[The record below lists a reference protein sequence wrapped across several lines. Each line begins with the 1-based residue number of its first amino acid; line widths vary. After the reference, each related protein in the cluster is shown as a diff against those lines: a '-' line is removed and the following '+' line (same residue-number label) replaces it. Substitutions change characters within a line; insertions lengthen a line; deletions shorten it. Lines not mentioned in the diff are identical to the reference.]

1 METKVIQPTTGPS
14 RQVISEANPDPA
26 VRAWVHDQWMRDY
39 LHARGM
45 LWVLILRLI
54 TGMSGELIKT
64 DETPNKEIPPDMLR
78 IFQPG
83 ELDEILADVC
93 SVNEQMKFY
102 PRKKEK
108 RRKARR

>member
-64 DETPNKEIPPDMLR
+64 DETPNKEIPPR
-78 IFQPG
+78 YA
-83 ELDEILADVC
+83 ADI
-93 SVNEQMKFY
+93 
-102 PRKKEK
+102 PT
-108 RRKARR
+108 RRAGRDPSRCPLS